1 MKRKDERETD
11 HMGGRDRTWLKQKRR
26 NCGEVFNF
34 DTQSI
39 NAEVQVKERDSYS
52 VSATVPLASHPTI
65 TTLLPLCIIL
75 VQCSSCFSPKAGHQ
89 YH

>member
-1 MKRKDERETD
+1 
-11 HMGGRDRTWLKQKRR
+11 MGGRDRTWLEQKRR

-52 VSATVPLASHPTI
+52 VSATVPLASHPTV

-75 VQCSSCFSPKAGHQ
+75 VQCSSCFSSKAGHQ